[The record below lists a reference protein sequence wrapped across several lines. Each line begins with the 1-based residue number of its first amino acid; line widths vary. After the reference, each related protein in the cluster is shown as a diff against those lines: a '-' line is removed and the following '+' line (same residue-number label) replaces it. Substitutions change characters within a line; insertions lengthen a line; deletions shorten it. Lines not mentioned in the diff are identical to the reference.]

1 MKADIRITA
10 QYYENYSDN
19 DTPYWKPKGGTEF
32 IIKGVDPNPVMFAA
46 PGEVEKAIENLL
58 YEHSNSHAKYTLIDW
73 EFIFSEPIELDKD
86 NFLWEMGI
94 DEHPGPGPG
103 MFINEDDEEWKK

>member
-10 QYYENYSDN
+10 QYEENYG
-19 DTPYWKPKGGTEF
+19 DTNAPYWKPKGGTEF
-32 IIKGVDPNPVMFAA
+32 IIKGVDPDAVMFAA
-46 PGEVEKAIENLL
+46 PGEADKAIENLL
-58 YEHSNSHAKYTLIDW
+58 HEHSNSHAKYTLIDW

-94 DEHPGPGPG
+94 TE
-103 MFINEDDEEWKK
+103 

>member
-1 MKADIRITA
+1 
-10 QYYENYSDN
+10 
-19 DTPYWKPKGGTEF
+19 
-32 IIKGVDPNPVMFAA
+32 MFAA
-46 PGEVEKAIENLL
+46 PGEVDKAIENLL

-94 DEHPGPGPG
+94 DEHPGPG

>member
-1 MKADIRITA
+1 
-10 QYYENYSDN
+10 
-19 DTPYWKPKGGTEF
+19 
-32 IIKGVDPNPVMFAA
+32 
-46 PGEVEKAIENLL
+46 
-58 YEHSNSHAKYTLIDW
+58 LIDW

-94 DEHPGPGPG
+94 SEYPGPPGPG